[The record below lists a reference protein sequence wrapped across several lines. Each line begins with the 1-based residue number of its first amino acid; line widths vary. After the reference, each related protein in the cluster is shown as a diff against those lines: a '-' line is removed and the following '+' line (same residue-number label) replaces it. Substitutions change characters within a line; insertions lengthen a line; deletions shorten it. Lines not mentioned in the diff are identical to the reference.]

1 MADAV
6 FDVMIAEA
14 VRFEKSA
21 FAGDLWSLSWLA
33 MAIGAY
39 VVFGLNSENDLIDIG
54 VACFEEV

>member
-1 MADAV
+1 M